1 MNTRES
7 NNYNRG
13 IMQIPTISYQLSPSS
28 KFKKPLYTCEE
39 ASNNNNNNQI
49 NVIH

>member
-28 KFKKPLYTCEE
+28 KFKKPLYTCVTRVKRL
-39 ASNNNNNNQI
+39 
-49 NVIH
+49 VIIIIIK